1 LFKNTLK
8 IIITNKKQIMKIV
21 LRIFGILAV
30 IVAVGMGTLGVV
42 RNFRD
47 AADAKEFEASLG
59 ETQKEIT
66 QLKEQVKQAT
76 GEEADYINEQIKDAE
91 DVLSQMPS
99 SGAFTFAGIL
109 VGALALVSLVSAV
122 FLFKKGQKKAV
133 IILGATV
140 VLSLLAIVISPD
152 IDGGLTG
159 GMSNRSIAYIVSV
172 PAVLV
177 ALFAFLLRGNT
188 QQPAKA

>member
-1 LFKNTLK
+1 
-8 IIITNKKQIMKIV
+8 MKIV